1 MAGAGHLPSFKA
13 FAKRVEDRP
22 SRPAV
27 RQPDVGGLGAG
38 SRSGAA
44 PPRPRAHSGDRLGG
58 ATEDELAIWMRDAT
72 SGLTLRPRGTVD
84 APKAARIALAA
95 TSAIALADGSIVT
108 LALPQLRGALDT
120 GVEGVAAVLVI
131 YCAALAVALALAIPL
146 ARRWG
151 VARVGIAGLTL
162 LAAGS
167 LLCAAAGSLP
177 VLLAARTVQA
187 AGAAAALLL
196 SFSYLREQPHLWRQT
211 ALLGTAV
218 GPALGGALTQAFSW
232 PSIFLFQAPIAI
244 GAALLCLPLAL
255 AESAAGS
262 PAPAPAPARGGA
274 PRGRQTQVL
283 LALAATAASLSA
295 VLFLLVLLLVA
306 GGGVSPLR
314 AAAELLPLPV
324 TALVAA
330 RAPGRAA
337 SRAAVGCVALGAGVL
352 MLAALPRPAIAWL
365 LVPEM
370 LSGTGLGLALPALA
384 GELLPEESLADAA
397 RVLITRFGGIALTL
411 LVLAPLISARLQHAT
426 DRARLQGAAALIQSP
441 LSPEVK
447 LSLAPALAS
456 SMEKDNPRRALALT
470 VARAR
475 PGLAAGDRRAL
486 AQLQRTGD
494 AIVFEAVD
502 GGLRD
507 AFLVSGV
514 LALVAAIALAVPRR
528 RVAGLAA
535 TSVATIGVA
544 GGALALTGVY
554 AIAAATFRPATPAVG
569 AACRPTGLPT
579 SPGLAGLLQDA
590 AVGALD
596 EIACARHVSREQLLL
611 QLAAAVHG

>member
-131 YCAALAVALALAIPL
+131 YCAALAIALALAIPL
-146 ARRWG
+146 ERRWG

-232 PSIFLFQAPIAI
+232 PSGSDRDRRSTPVPPARARRKCRGFTRARARARARRGTTGAPDPGPAGTRGDGGIAERR
-244 GAALLCLPLAL
+244 AVPARV
-255 AESAAGS
+255 AAGGRRRGL
-262 PAPAPAPARGGA
+262 APAR
-274 PRGRQTQVL
+274 RG
-283 LALAATAASLSA
+283 
-295 VLFLLVLLLVA
+295 
-306 GGGVSPLR
+306 
-314 AAAELLPLPV
+314 
-324 TALVAA
+324 
-330 RAPGRAA
+330 
-337 SRAAVGCVALGAGVL
+337 
-352 MLAALPRPAIAWL
+352 
-365 LVPEM
+365 
-370 LSGTGLGLALPALA
+370 
-384 GELLPEESLADAA
+384 
-397 RVLITRFGGIALTL
+397 
-411 LVLAPLISARLQHAT
+411 
-426 DRARLQGAAALIQSP
+426 
-441 LSPEVK
+441 
-447 LSLAPALAS
+447 
-456 SMEKDNPRRALALT
+456 
-470 VARAR
+470 
-475 PGLAAGDRRAL
+475 
-486 AQLQRTGD
+486 
-494 AIVFEAVD
+494 
-502 GGLRD
+502 
-507 AFLVSGV
+507 
-514 LALVAAIALAVPRR
+514 
-528 RVAGLAA
+528 
-535 TSVATIGVA
+535 
-544 GGALALTGVY
+544 
-554 AIAAATFRPATPAVG
+554 
-569 AACRPTGLPT
+569 
-579 SPGLAGLLQDA
+579 
-590 AVGALD
+590 
-596 EIACARHVSREQLLL
+596 
-611 QLAAAVHG
+611 